1 MCKQGEMK
9 EEFINYFGT
18 IMKEYRADR
27 SQHITKI
34 TMHIPTLVTPCQI
47 EILNKPVELREVEEA
62 MFRMAD
68 GKALGPDGF
77 TANFFHHFWDVIK
90 VDVWKIVEDSR
101 QYIGVLWPSI
111 QPF

>member
-1 MCKQGEMK
+1 
-9 EEFINYFGT
+9 
-18 IMKEYRADR
+18 
-27 SQHITKI
+27 
-34 TMHIPTLVTPCQI
+34 
-47 EILNKPVELREVEEA
+47 

-68 GKALGPDGF
+68 GKAPGPDGF

-90 VDVWKIVEDSR
+90 VAVWKIVEDSR